1 MRVLAPAQLLS
12 PARRSAVPRS
22 GRPSH
27 RLIGTWSRAVVGD
40 IAAGLSAGITA
51 AGASAAVWAGRDAG
65 WITSTDARTLWWLAP
80 FLALL
85 CGLLGRRQFRA
96 TGAKRASLATPAIQS
111 AVNAIALV
119 LVSGAV
125 FLAPL
130 PSHFALMA
138 WCAASAGSASLIAA
152 LLDRLLASP
161 PLQAR
166 LRRNVAIYGT
176 GASVT
181 GLRTQLLASETDCF
195 AGHFCDASATAQQG
209 VRPGG
214 DLADLICYIRKGLI
228 DEVIIAYPGKRFASL
243 ASVISTLDQ
252 HPVDVK
258 LAYPF
263 QDAALPFAS
272 TPSSAI
278 RGGAVL
284 VDVRRA
290 PARDWAYVAKRV
302 FDRSA
307 AALALL
313 VTLPLVLMIA
323 GTIKITSPG
332 PVFFRQKRH
341 GVHGEII
348 SVWKFRTMTVMEDG
362 DRVQQAVK
370 GDKRVTKFGALLRRT
385 SLDELPQLINV
396 LGGTMSLVGP
406 RPHAIAHNQY
416 YAAIIKDYAS
426 RNRVLPGITGWAQI
440 NGYRGETRTPEQMAK
455 RIEHDIWYIN
465 NWSFALDLKI
475 LLLTPIFG
483 FVNPNAY

>member
-1 MRVLAPAQLLS
+1 MRVLAQAQLLL
-12 PARRSAVPRS
+12 PALRSAEPCS
-22 GRPSH
+22 GHPSP
-27 RLIGTWSRAVVGD
+27 RLIASWSRAVVGD
-40 IAAGLSAGITA
+40 IAAGLCASVAA

-65 WITSTDARTLWWLAP
+65 WITSADARSLWCLAP

-85 CGLLGRRQFRA
+85 CWLFARGQFLAAGA
-96 TGAKRASLATPAIQS
+96 TRASLATVATHSAMKAIT
-111 AVNAIALV
+111 LV
-119 LVSGAV
+119 LVA
-125 FLAPL
+125 A
-130 PSHFALMA
+130 ALVIEPWPGRVGLGI
-138 WCAASAGSASLIAA
+138 WCAGSLSSAILIAG

-176 GASVT
+176 GTGVT
-181 GLRTQLLASETDCF
+181 ALKTQLLASESDRF
-195 AGHFCDASATAQQG
+195 AGHFCDANAHAQ
-209 VRPGG
+209 PGPRTSG
-214 DLADLICYIRKGLI
+214 DLADLISTIRRGLI
-228 DEVIIAYPGKRFASL
+228 DEIIIAYPAQERAHL
-243 ASVISTLDQ
+243 ASIIGALDQ

-263 QDAALPFAS
+263 QDAALAFAS
-272 TPSSAI
+272 TPSNII
-278 RGGAVL
+278 RGDAIL

-290 PARDWAYVAKRV
+290 PARDWASIAKRA
-302 FDRSA
+302 FDRSTA
-307 AALALL
+307 AIALL
-313 VTLPLVLMIA
+313 VTLPLVILIA
-323 GTIKITSPG
+323 AAIKITSPG

-341 GVHGEII
+341 GVHGEVI

-362 DRVQQAVK
+362 DRVQQAVR
-370 GDKRVTKFGALLRRT
+370 GDKRITKVGALLRRT

-396 LGGTMSLVGP
+396 LRGTMSLVGP
-406 RPHAIAHNQY
+406 RPHALAHNQY
-416 YAAIIKDYAS
+416 YAAIIKDYSS

-440 NGYRGETRTPEQMAK
+440 NGYRGETRTPEQMAR

>member
-12 PARRSAVPRS
+12 PARRSAEARS
-22 GRPSH
+22 GRPYP
-27 RLIGTWSRAVVGD
+27 RLIGSWSRAVVGD
-40 IAAGLSAGITA
+40 IAVGLCASVTA

-65 WITSTDARTLWWLAP
+65 WITSTDTRTLWCLAP

-85 CGLLGRRQFRA
+85 CWLFARGQFLA
-96 TGAKRASLATPAIQS
+96 TGITRASFATVAILS
-111 AVNAIALV
+111 AVKAITLI
-119 LVSGAV
+119 LVST
-125 FLAPL
+125 
-130 PSHFALMA
+130 ALFIEPWPGHIGLGV
-138 WCAASAGSASLIAA
+138 WCAGSLSSAILIAA

-166 LRRNVAIYGT
+166 LRRNVAIYGA

-181 GLRTQLLASETDCF
+181 ALKTQLLASDTDHF
-195 AGHFCDASATAQQG
+195 AGYFCDANAPAHLG
-209 VRPGG
+209 PRPSG
-214 DLADLICYIRKGLI
+214 DLADLVCYIRSGLI
-228 DEVIIAYPGKRFASL
+228 DEIIIALTAPERARL
-243 ASVISTLDQ
+243 ASIISTLDQ

-263 QDAALPFAS
+263 QDAALAFAS
-272 TPSSAI
+272 TSSSAI
-278 RGGAVL
+278 RGGAIL

-290 PARDWAYVAKRV
+290 PARDWAYIAKRV

-307 AALALL
+307 AAIALL
-313 VTLPLVLMIA
+313 VTLPLMILIA
-323 GTIKITSPG
+323 AAIKITSPG

-341 GVHGEII
+341 GVHGEVI

-370 GDKRVTKFGALLRRT
+370 GDKRVTKVGALLRRT

-396 LGGTMSLVGP
+396 LLGTMSLVGP

-416 YAAIIKDYAS
+416 YAAIIKDYSS

-440 NGYRGETRTPEQMAK
+440 NGYRGETRTPEQMAR